1 MGVSIED
8 VAHRAGV
15 STATVSRAL
24 RNLPNVSAVTR
35 QRVLE
40 VAAELDYVITPL
52 ASRLASGRTNSIA
65 VVSPYIGTWFFGQ
78 VLTGIERILHAQG
91 LDLLLFALPDERAQ
105 DDFFASM
112 PLRRRVDGV
121 IILTLGL
128 TSQHQDMLRGLGVPM
143 ASVGDPLAES
153 FSVGIDNVG
162 AAEIATHHLINLGH
176 TRIAMIGGGTSFAGR
191 FTAPRQRQRGF
202 TQAMADAGLEV
213 PGDYDVDG
221 EYTVS
226 GGASAMAELLSL
238 RAPPTAVFAQSD
250 EMAAGA
256 MQVMRR
262 MGVRVPEDI
271 SIVGFDDHEMAEV
284 LDLTT
289 MAQPVTQR
297 GEIAV
302 RAVLDAMAA
311 GSTHTKPERELLHT
325 RLVVRSSTAPFE
337 KHGGS
342 R

>member
-8 VAHRAGV
+8 VARRAGV

-24 RNLPNVSAVTR
+24 RNLPNVSAATR
-35 QRVLE
+35 QRVID

-65 VVSPYIGTWFFGQ
+65 VVAPYIGTWFFGQ
-78 VLTGIERILHAQG
+78 ALTGIERVLHGEG
-91 LDLLLFALPDERAQ
+91 LDLLLFAVPDERAQ
-105 DDFFASM
+105 DDFFARM

-128 TSQHQDMLRGLGVPM
+128 SADQQEALRGLHVPL
-143 ASVGDPLAES
+143 ASVGDPLADS
-153 FSVGIDNVG
+153 FSVGIDNEG

-176 TRIAMIGGGTSFAGR
+176 ARIAMIGGSSSSAGR
-191 FTAPRQRQRGF
+191 FTAPRQRKRGF
-202 TQAMADAGLEV
+202 DRAMATAGLEV
-213 PGDYDVDG
+213 PPDYDVDG

-226 GGASAMAELLSL
+226 GGASAMAELLAL
-238 RAPPTAVFAQSD
+238 PEPPTAVFAQSD

-262 MGVRVPEDI
+262 MGVRVPEDV
-271 SIVGFDDHEMAEV
+271 SIVGFDDHELAEV

-289 MAQPVTQR
+289 MAQPVAQR
-297 GEIAV
+297 AEIAV
-302 RAVLDAMAA
+302 RAVLAA
-311 GSTHTKPERELLHT
+311 LAGGATHTPSERELVHT
-325 RLVVRSSTAPFE
+325 RLVVRSSTAPFD
-337 KHGGS
+337 KRGDS

>member
-24 RNLPNVSAVTR
+24 RNLPHVSAATR
-35 QRVLE
+35 QRVLD

-52 ASRLASGRTNSIA
+52 ASRLATGRTNSIA
-65 VVSPYIGTWFFGQ
+65 VVAPYIGTWFFGQ
-78 VLTGIERILHAQG
+78 VLSGIERVLHQEA
-91 LDLLLFALPDERAQ
+91 LDLLLFAVPDERTQ
-105 DDFFASM
+105 DEFFTRM

-128 TSQHQDMLRGLGVPM
+128 SADQSDVLRGLHVPI
-143 ASVGDPLAES
+143 ASVGDPLADQ
-153 FSVGIDNVG
+153 FSVGIDNEG
-162 AAEIATHHLINLGH
+162 AAEVATHHLINLGH
-176 TRIAMIGGGTSFAGR
+176 ERIAMIGGGRSFAGR
-191 FTAPRQRQRGF
+191 FTAPRQRARGHR
-202 TQAMADAGLEV
+202 QAMTNAGLELRA
-213 PGDYDVDG
+213 DYDVDG
-221 EYTVS
+221 EYTVR

-238 RAPPTAVFAQSD
+238 PEPPTAVFAQSD

-262 MGVRVPEDI
+262 MGVRVPDDI
-271 SIVGFDDHEMAEV
+271 SIVGFDDHELAEV

-289 MAQPVTQR
+289 MAQPVVER
-297 GEIAV
+297 GDLAV
-302 RAVLDAMAA
+302 RAVLDAVA
-311 GSTHTKPERELLHT
+311 GGHHRTPAERELVHT
-325 RLVVRSSTAPFE
+325 RLVVRSSTAL
-337 KHGGS
+337 

>member
-24 RNLPNVSAVTR
+24 RNLPNVSAATR
-35 QRVLE
+35 QRVLD

-52 ASRLASGRTNSIA
+52 ASRLASGRTSSIA
-65 VVSPYIGTWFFGQ
+65 VVAPYIGTWFFGE
-78 VLTGIERILHAQG
+78 VLSGIERVLHQAS
-91 LDLLLFALPDERAQ
+91 LDLLLFAMPDERTQ
-105 DDFFASM
+105 DEFFARM

-128 TSQHQDMLRGLGVPM
+128 SADQQDALRGLHVPI
-143 ASVGDPLAES
+143 ASVGDPLADQ
-153 FSVGIDNVG
+153 FSVGIYNEG
-162 AAEIATHHLINLGH
+162 ASQVATHHLINLGH
-176 TRIAMIGGGTSFAGR
+176 TRIAMIGGGRSFAGR
-191 FTAPRQRQRGF
+191 FTTPRQRQRGF
-202 TQAMADAGLEV
+202 QDAMAEAGLPV
-213 PGDYDVDG
+213 PPEYDVDG
-221 EYTVS
+221 EYTVR

-238 RAPPTAVFAQSD
+238 PEPPTAVFAQSD

-262 MGVRVPEDI
+262 MGVQVPDDI
-271 SIVGFDDHEMAEV
+271 SIVGFDDHELAEV

-289 MAQPVTQR
+289 MAQPVAQR
-297 GEIAV
+297 GELAV
-302 RAVLDAMAA
+302 HAVLDALAA
-311 GSTHTKPERELLHT
+311 GHHHTPAERELVHT

-337 KHGGS
+337 N
-342 R
+342 REQTR